1 MPQTA
6 SFHPESPS
14 TAPGD
19 QMRRRGTAALL
30 FLLVALPASYWLFAS
45 LADLW
50 AHVEP
55 LEGAPFMLA
64 ATLLGAALAIA
75 PLTALVGFI
84 LSIWYGVE
92 SVYMPRSRP
101 TPLLDRM
108 ITGVGLLVWFAPTL
122 ASAGLAAR
130 ALIEGRV
137 HFVRPPRDYFLATD
151 PIAFWQGLGFW
162 LIMGSLFA
170 FLAWRYWRGKL
181 LRQPA
186 AN

>member
-1 MPQTA
+1 MPQIPSSRIEPPATA
-6 SFHPESPS
+6 H
-14 TAPGD
+14 GD
-19 QMRRRGTAALL
+19 QTRRRGAGALLL
-30 FLLVALPASYWLFAS
+30 FLIAVPASYGLFAS

-64 ATLLGAALAIA
+64 STLLGAALALA
-75 PLTALVGFI
+75 PLAALVGFI
-84 LSIWYGVE
+84 LSVWYGVE
-92 SVYMPRSRP
+92 SVYLPRSSP
-101 TPLLDRM
+101 TPLLDRV
-108 ITGVGLLVWFAPTL
+108 ITGAGLLVWFAPTL
-122 ASAGLAAR
+122 ITIGLAAR

-181 LRQPA
+181 LREPA
-186 AN
+186 TN